1 MKKIMFNDRFNLT
14 RLVLEGRKNMT
25 RRVINS
31 NYKSIIISKGIYL
44 GVVGDKEKYVR
55 IIPKYELGEVV
66 AIAQS
71 YQQVENDFGSLHIP
85 IISEDHPGWH
95 NKMFVKAECMPHK
108 IQITKIRVE
117 RLQSISNDDCLNEGI
132 TRTIHKSADGEWG
145 RYYWYHGTTKTNCP
159 YGQYKEYDTAR
170 DAFAHL
176 INVVNGKRTWENNPY
191 VFVYEFKLIK
201 DQDNNENTDLHDKR
215 TVDPAHKAGCKY

>member
-1 MKKIMFNDRFNLT
+1 MFNDRFNLT
-14 RLVLEGRKNMT
+14 KLVLEGRKNMT
-25 RRVINS
+25 RRFINS
-31 NYKSIIISKGIYL
+31 NYTSIIISEGIYL

-108 IQITKIRVE
+108 IQITDIRVE
-117 RLQSISNDDCLNEGI
+117 RLQNISNEDCLNEGI
-132 TRTIHKSADGEWG
+132 TMTMHKSADGEWG
-145 RYYWYHGTTKTNCP
+145 RYYWHHGITRSNCP
-159 YGQYKEYDTAR
+159 NGQYKEYDTPLE
-170 DAFAHL
+170 AFSSL
-176 INVVNGKRTWENNPY
+176 IDCVCGKYTWESNPY
-191 VFVYEFKLIK
+191 VIVYEFELIK
-201 DQDNNENTDLHDKR
+201 
-215 TVDPAHKAGCKY
+215 